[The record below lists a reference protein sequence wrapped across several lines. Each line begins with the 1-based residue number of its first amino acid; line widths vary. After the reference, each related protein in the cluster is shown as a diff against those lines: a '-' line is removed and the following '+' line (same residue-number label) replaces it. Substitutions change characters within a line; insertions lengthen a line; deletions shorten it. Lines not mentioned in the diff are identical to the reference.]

1 MILKDM
7 PRITAAV
14 TLVQN
19 NVTQIYT
26 QHTQIYTQ
34 HTQIYTQHTQI
45 YTQHTNIYTTHTKS
59 ADTGKQRLFNTQ
71 RQIDSKFCSE
81 FDDPKTSTSGLLLK
95 K

>member
-19 NVTQIYT
+19 NV
-26 QHTQIYTQ
+26 
-34 HTQIYTQHTQI
+34 TQIYTQHTQI